1 MNYALRHYFLHLS
14 LSLSL
19 YIYMYKSEIDVGSNF
34 ELLLVVEADVIMGAD
49 YEIAFSLAK

>member
-1 MNYALRHYFLHLS
+1 MNELRTKALFFTPLS
-14 LSLSL
+14 LSI